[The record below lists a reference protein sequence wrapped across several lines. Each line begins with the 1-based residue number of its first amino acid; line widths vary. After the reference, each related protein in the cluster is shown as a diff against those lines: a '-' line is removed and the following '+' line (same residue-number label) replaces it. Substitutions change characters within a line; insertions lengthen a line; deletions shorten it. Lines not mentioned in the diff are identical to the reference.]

1 MRSTNEN
8 GEVKGVRV
16 VDQLKWVR
24 KVKEDNCLAPEPV
37 LSPPCPYYRGCRQ
50 HLRTCISGM
59 LTTSM
64 KKEKMPLLTIRRRMR
79 GWVLYFAF

>member
-24 KVKEDNCLAPEPV
+24 KVKEDNCLAPELV
-37 LSPPCPYYRGCRQ
+37 LSPLCPLYYRGYRQ

-59 LTTSM
+59 LTQ
-64 KKEKMPLLTIRRRMR
+64 
-79 GWVLYFAF
+79 V

>member
-37 LSPPCPYYRGCRQ
+37 LSPLCPPYYRG
-50 HLRTCISGM
+50 
-59 LTTSM
+59 
-64 KKEKMPLLTIRRRMR
+64 
-79 GWVLYFAF
+79 